1 MRVLVAGANGKTG
14 RLLLPKLVDAG
25 HKPVAMVRDANQ
37 IPELREHGATDAV
50 VADLQEGVSGAS
62 DGCDAVL
69 FVAGSG
75 SATGP
80 DKTIRV
86 DLMGAI
92 RLIEACRESGAG
104 RFVMLSAM
112 RTDEPDEGPERL
124 RHYLAA
130 KMEADRWLM
139 ASGLEWT
146 IVRPGRLTD
155 EPGTGRIRAARHL
168 EDYGE
173 IPREDVAAAMIAAL
187 EVDRARGK
195 TLEMLSGDTPI
206 REALEGL

>member
-14 RLLLPKLVDAG
+14 RLLLGRLAEGG
-25 HKPVAMVRDANQ
+25 HEPVAMVRDAGQ
-37 IPELREHGATDAV
+37 IPELREHGAVDAV
-50 VADLQEGVSGAS
+50 VGDLQGDVSEAPA
-62 DGCDAVL
+62 GCAAVL
-69 FVAGSG
+69 FAAGSG

-92 RLIEACRESGAG
+92 RLVEACRASGAE

-112 RTDEPDEGPERL
+112 RTDDPDEGPERL

-130 KMEADRWLM
+130 KMEADRWLQ
-139 ASGLEWT
+139 ASGLAWT

-155 EPGTGRIRAARHL
+155 DPGTGRIRAARHL
-168 EDYGE
+168 DDYGE
-173 IPREDVAAAMIAAL
+173 VPREDVAAAMAASL
-187 EVDRARGK
+187 EVDATRGRIF
-195 TLEMLSGDTPI
+195 EMLSGDTPV

>member
-25 HKPVAMVRDANQ
+25 HEPVAMVRDANQ
-37 IPELREHGATDAV
+37 IPELREHGAADAV
-50 VADLQEGVSGAS
+50 VADLQEGVSGAP

-69 FVAGSG
+69 FAAGSG

-92 RLIEACRESGAG
+92 RLIEACRESGAE

-112 RTDEPDEGPERL
+112 HTDEPDEGPERL

-173 IPREDVAAAMIAAL
+173 IPREDVAVAMIAAL
-187 EVDRARGK
+187 EVDGARGK
-195 TLEMLSGDTPI
+195 TLEMLSGNTPI
-206 REALEGL
+206 RETLEGL